1 MLMNKKVVLAY
12 SGSLNTSLA
21 VKWLK
26 EEGFDVIAVCID
38 IGNGKDIPE
47 IKVKAIQVGAVS
59 SYIVYAK
66 DEFLNDHKQF
76 ASQTKFHGKEDDSLV
91 SALSRPLI
99 AKKLVEIAEQEN
111 AVAIAHGYTHQD
123 KDQICFED
131 LIKALNSNLVVLAP
145 ASEWDWSQ
153 EEKIAYAKENSIPIP
168 GDVYTASEK
177 NVGAWL

>member
-1 MLMNKKVVLAY
+1 M
-12 SGSLNTSLA
+12 
-21 VKWLK
+21 
-26 EEGFDVIAVCID
+26 
-38 IGNGKDIPE
+38 
-47 IKVKAIQVGAVS
+47 
-59 SYIVYAK
+59 
-66 DEFLNDHKQF
+66 
-76 ASQTKFHGKEDDSLV
+76 

-123 KDQICFED
+123 KDQVCFED
-131 LIKALNSNLVVLAP
+131 LIKALNSNLVVRAP

-177 NVGAWL
+177 K